1 MHNNIMECLDNTSI
15 SDLVRGYLRK
25 ADTDSFACLIC
36 HALFEKGVIYPI
48 GERLLDAEKAAQEH
62 VATVHG
68 DMFDLLIGLGKE
80 QTGLTEVQE
89 GLLKHIRAGLQDREI
104 AKKMGDKS
112 PSTVRNQRFYL
123 RKQKKQAK
131 LFLALMELLEEG
143 SPAADFID
151 FHADIPT
158 ADDRAIVTADEAEA
172 ILAKYFIDEGR
183 YVLKRFPLKQ
193 KEKLVVLNRISEF
206 FEGGRT
212 YTEKEVN
219 GILSPAY
226 DDYATIRRYL
236 IEYGFLVRKPDGS
249 EYRRA

>member
-1 MHNNIMECLDNTSI
+1 MNNKIIFYLDNTSV
-15 SDLVRGYLRK
+15 SNLARGYARET
-25 ADTDSFACLIC
+25 DTDSHTCLIC
-36 HALFEKGVIYPI
+36 GQEFEQGVIYRN
-48 GERLLDAEKAAQEH
+48 GERLLDAEKAAKEH
-62 VATVHG
+62 VAAVHG
-68 DMFDLLIGLGKE
+68 DMFDVLIGLGKE

-89 GLLKHIRAGLQDREI
+89 GLLKHIRAGLPDRDI
-104 AKKMGDKS
+104 AKQMGDKS

-143 SPAADFID
+143 SSAAHFVD

-158 ADDRAIVTADEAEA
+158 KDDRAIVTMDEAEA
-172 ILAKYFIDEGR
+172 ILSKYFVDEGR

-193 KEKLVVLNRISEF
+193 KEKLVILNRISEF
-206 FEGGRT
+206 FEDGKT

-219 GILSPAY
+219 GILSPSF
-226 DDYATIRRYL
+226 DDYVTIRRYL